1 MTLTI
6 DRNRVAQTEAR
17 IKADEA
23 AGDIAVM
30 EPYEAVV
37 TQIRY
42 LEAVAEYLPQSAE
55 VRELRH
61 GLADLFLLVERLE
74 AQP

>member
-1 MTLTI
+1 MSVTI
-6 DRNRVAQTEAR
+6 DLNRVEQTEAR

-37 TQIRY
+37 TQINY
-42 LEAVAEYLPQSAE
+42 LQAVAEYLPLGDE
-55 VRELRH
+55 RDELRG
-61 GLADLFLLVERLE
+61 GLHDLYLLVERLE
-74 AQP
+74 ARR